1 MKTIILKAAALAVA
15 AIVLFAPP
23 AAAPA
28 TAQEEEEGI
37 IKHRQAVMS
46 AVGGHMGAM
55 AAILKGK
62 VKFTGDLKTH
72 ARAMADLAKIAA
84 RVFPEGSD
92 FGETRALPKIWDKP
106 KEFKKVLDAF
116 GAESA
121 KLAKIADGGDVKAF
135 GDQFKA
141 LGKNACATCHK
152 AFREKK
158 K

>member
-1 MKTIILKAAALAVA
+1 MKTPILKFFVLTLTLLGFFAL
-15 AIVLFAPP
+15 P

-28 TAQEEEEGI
+28 TAQEEGI
-37 IKHRQAVMS
+37 INHRQAVMK
-46 AVGGHMGAM
+46 AVGGHMAAM
-55 AAILKGK
+55 SAILKGK

-72 ARAMADLAKIAA
+72 ARAMAGLAVIAE

-92 FGETRALPKIWDKP
+92 FGETRALPEIWDKP
-106 KEFKKVLDAF
+106 AEFKKIIEAF
-116 GAESA
+116 KTESA

-135 GDQFKA
+135 GDQFKVM
-141 LGKNACATCHK
+141 GKNACATCHK

>member
-1 MKTIILKAAALAVA
+1 MKTIVLKATALAVA
-15 AIVLFAPP
+15 AIMLFVPP
-23 AAAPA
+23 APA
-28 TAQEEEEGI
+28 QEEEGI
-37 IKHRQAVMS
+37 IKHRQAVMK

-72 ARAMADLAKIAA
+72 ARAMADLAGIAA

-92 FGETRALPKIWDKP
+92 FGDTRALEDIWKKP
-106 KEFKKVLDAF
+106 EEFRKVLDAF
-116 GAESA
+116 KVESA
-121 KLAKIADGGDVKAF
+121 KLARIADGGDVKAF

-141 LGKNACATCHK
+141 LGKNACSTCHK

>member
-15 AIVLFAPP
+15 AVMLFAL
-23 AAAPA
+23 PA
-28 TAQEEEEGI
+28 TAQEEEGI
-37 IKHRQAVMS
+37 IKHRQAVMK

-55 AAILKGK
+55 AAILKGQ

-72 ARAMADLAKIAA
+72 ARALAGLAGIAA

-92 FGETRALPKIWDKP
+92 FGETRALEDIWSKP
-106 KEFKKVLDAF
+106 KEFRKVVEAF
-116 GAESA
+116 KAESA
-121 KLAKIADGGDVKAF
+121 KLAKVAEGGDVKAF

-141 LGKNACATCHK
+141 LGKNACGACHK

-158 K
+158 N

>member
-1 MKTIILKAAALAVA
+1 MKTIVLKATALAAA
-15 AIVLFAPP
+15 AIMLFVPP
-23 AAAPA
+23 AA
-28 TAQEEEEGI
+28 AQEEEEGI
-37 IKHRQAVMS
+37 IKHRQAVMK
-46 AVGGHMGAM
+46 AVGGHFGAM

-72 ARAMADLAKIAA
+72 ARAVADLAGIAA

-92 FGETRALPKIWDKP
+92 FGDTRAKEEIWAKP
-106 KEFKKVLDAF
+106 KEFQKILDAF
-116 GAESA
+116 KTESA
-121 KLAKIADGGDVKAF
+121 KLVKVADGGDVKAF

-141 LGKNACATCHK
+141 LGKNACGACHK